1 MNKTEA
7 KLVAEFKG
15 LWTKTH
21 AMISRMQKI
30 MVELRD
36 DHGWSQRDIVR
47 ETGVPRT
54 TVQRWLKA
62 YDEGLKAGVAHMG
75 HLTPPSDRENSD
87 RAVARRVITQEPL
100 EVIERI
106 VGDLSV
112 PEAAKLAQ
120 AALGKPGIA
129 DEMLKNPD
137 QSHAVGLVSA
147 QVHQQME
154 ERSKAR
160 RSRDRSAGGISG
172 VAANVSFLVDVI
184 GNLHKAK
191 RSLAESYEEAATY
204 ILSDLETEAVEEGL
218 AEIEL
223 IIDWYRSY
231 LQSGDQ
237 SFEKELERL
246 LGGDGS

>member
-1 MNKTEA
+1 MSESEHLARAKEFLAIAESDNSKREAYKMAAEEVAAAISKGATQMVVATTIGKSREFVKTLLKWRDSGFESETPWLMDKQA
-7 KLVAEFKG
+7 TSRAALSH
-15 LWTKTH
+15 TKAT
-21 AMISRMQKI
+21 
-30 MVELRD
+30 LRN
-36 DHGWSQRDIVR
+36 
-47 ETGVPRT
+47 
-54 TVQRWLKA
+54 A
-62 YDEGLKAGVAHMG
+62 
-75 HLTPPSDRENSD
+75 
-87 RAVARRVITQEPL
+87 PL
-100 EVIERI
+100 EQIERI
-106 VGDLSV
+106 VESLT
-112 PEAAKLAQ
+112 PAEAAKLAQ

-160 RSRDRSAGGISG
+160 RSRDRNAGGISG
-172 VAANVSFLVDVI
+172 VAANINFIVDVI
-184 GNLHKAK
+184 GTLNKAK
-191 RSLAESYEEAATY
+191 RDLATSYEEAASY
-204 ILSDLETEAVEEGL
+204 ILNDLETEAVEEAL

-237 SFEKELERL
+237 SFEKELEKL